1 MKGVLTM
8 KRTRLLTILLTVAL
22 VFPTV
27 LYTVP
32 KALAASIPT
41 VTVSNSEDLV
51 AAIENAA
58 ESDVIGVDGKI
69 AIEASVI
76 LGDENKKLTLQKV
89 SPNSYIYINT
99 GYSVSIQNITFDG
112 AELEGTQAFLQS
124 DSYAE
129 VTNCTFQNHLSTGNG
144 AVAIWNGEMKFTNC
158 TFQNNS
164 AFQGAAINVSGMCK
178 ADFESCTFKNNQA
191 TMGGGAITNN
201 GEVVLK
207 QCLLTENTAD
217 IGGAI
222 RNNGLL
228 TIEKSKIFKNTAEI
242 GSDIASGAS
251 NTVTFS
257 DSVAELNE
265 LYASDGFTAEWVKEF
280 VSSSE
285 YGDYVAWE
293 LVLTEIPSEPE
304 QSEEPT
310 EPSEPLTPTEPEE
323 SNQPISTTTTTNSST
338 ENNPSASVRIDK
350 PLGNIENNITVEPL
364 SDDVLKAYITA
375 YMTDSA
381 KGSTTTPIQQTI
393 TVEGTEAGSDES
405 GTLNINVNVGSNL
418 QEEPNA
424 TDNKNY
430 LSWYQVLILCLLV
443 AILCFTISILL
454 KPCYNYKI
462 KNEMHEK
469 YPKGQGGNAMFF
481 SKKDKN
487 TNEMNIMHYEGLQGF
502 RQDFPCVARLD
513 EESIIFENKEGFS
526 VGLAYN
532 KLQSVEYMPEQNFM
546 GKYHNNPVSTAKMG
560 VKWFYVIHYISSSG
574 EAKYIAFWGVDTK
587 TSKFFDALKAKVVPP
602 THIEL

>member
-8 KRTRLLTILLTVAL
+8 KRTRFLTILLTVAL
-22 VFPTV
+22 VLPTV

-41 VTVSNSEDLV
+41 VTVSNSEDLI
-51 AAIENAA
+51 ATIENAT
-58 ESDVIGVDGKI
+58 EGDVIGIDGKI
-69 AIEASVI
+69 TIEASVI
-76 LGDENKKLTLQKV
+76 LGDENKNLTLQKV
-89 SPNSYIYINT
+89 SPNSYIYINP
-99 GYSVSIQNITFDG
+99 GCSVSIQNITFDG

-129 VTNCTFQNHLSTGNG
+129 VINCIFQNHLSTGNG
-144 AVAIWNGEMKFTNC
+144 AVAIWNQEMRFYNC
-158 TFQNNS
+158 IFQNNS
-164 AFQGAAINVSGMCK
+164 AFQGAAINVGGMCR
-178 ADFESCTFKNNQA
+178 AHFESCTFKNNQA
-191 TMGGGAITNN
+191 TMGGGAIVNG

-217 IGGAI
+217 IGGGI

-242 GSDIASGAS
+242 GSDIASGVS
-251 NTVTFS
+251 NPVTFS

-265 LYASDGFTAEWVKEF
+265 LYASDGFTAEWVKES

-293 LVLTEIPSEPE
+293 LVLTEISSEPE
-304 QSEEPT
+304 QPEEPT
-310 EPSEPLTPTEPEE
+310 EPSEPVAPTEPEE
-323 SNQPISTTTTTNSST
+323 SNQPTSTTTTTNSST
-338 ENNPSASVRIDK
+338 ENNPSASVRIDE
-350 PLGNIENNITVEPL
+350 PLGSIENNITVESL

-375 YMTDSA
+375 YMADSD
-381 KGSTTTPIQQTI
+381 KESTTTPIQQTV

-418 QEEPNA
+418 QEEPNT

-454 KPCYNYKI
+454 VVCYNYKA
-462 KNEMHEK
+462 KNER
-469 YPKGQGGNAMFF
+469 KG
-481 SKKDKN
+481 
-487 TNEMNIMHYEGLQGF
+487 
-502 RQDFPCVARLD
+502 
-513 EESIIFENKEGFS
+513 
-526 VGLAYN
+526 
-532 KLQSVEYMPEQNFM
+532 
-546 GKYHNNPVSTAKMG
+546 
-560 VKWFYVIHYISSSG
+560 
-574 EAKYIAFWGVDTK
+574 
-587 TSKFFDALKAKVVPP
+587 
-602 THIEL
+602 

>member
-8 KRTRLLTILLTVAL
+8 KRTRFLTILLTVAL
-22 VFPTV
+22 VLPTV

-41 VTVSNSEDLV
+41 ATVSNSDDLI

-58 ESDVIGVDGKI
+58 EGDVIGIDGKI
-69 AIEASVI
+69 TIEASVV

-89 SPNSYIYINT
+89 SPNSYIYINP

-124 DSYAE
+124 DSYVE

-144 AVAIWNGEMKFTNC
+144 AVAIWNGEMMFTNC
-158 TFQNNS
+158 IFQNNS
-164 AFQGAAINVSGMCK
+164 AFQGAAINVGGMCK

-191 TMGGGAITNN
+191 TMGGGAITNG

-257 DSVAELNE
+257 DSIAELNE

-304 QSEEPT
+304 QPEEPT
-310 EPSEPLTPTEPEE
+310 EPVTPIEPEE
-323 SNQPISTTTTTNSST
+323 SNQPTSTTTTTNSST
-338 ENNPSASVRIDK
+338 ENNPSASVRIDE
-350 PLGNIENNITVEPL
+350 PLGNIENNITVEAP

-381 KGSTTTPIQQTI
+381 TGSTTTPIQQTI

-418 QEEPNA
+418 QEEPNV

-454 KPCYNYKI
+454 VVCYNYKN
-462 KNEMHEK
+462 KNEMH
-469 YPKGQGGNAMFF
+469 
-481 SKKDKN
+481 
-487 TNEMNIMHYEGLQGF
+487 
-502 RQDFPCVARLD
+502 
-513 EESIIFENKEGFS
+513 
-526 VGLAYN
+526 
-532 KLQSVEYMPEQNFM
+532 
-546 GKYHNNPVSTAKMG
+546 
-560 VKWFYVIHYISSSG
+560 
-574 EAKYIAFWGVDTK
+574 
-587 TSKFFDALKAKVVPP
+587 
-602 THIEL
+602 